1 MSRSSPST
9 SLFILP
15 MRAANSPPTTTAN
28 GLPLSSP
35 HPQGHGGHENR
46 LRPSADEEATIKACL
61 DIYERWFVS
70 KESQPEPIAHNTVAY
85 RDVVVGQLSLIFTP
99 PPPGILRDLEA
110 GRRHALLCKQ
120 ARTSCAASVGS

>member
-1 MSRSSPST
+1 MVFHCRSLT
-9 SLFILP
+9 LRVMGTGFD
-15 MRAANSPPTTTAN
+15 
-28 GLPLSSP
+28 LPLT
-35 HPQGHGGHENR
+35 N
-46 LRPSADEEATIKACL
+46 EATIKACL
-61 DIYERWFVS
+61 DIYERRFVS
-70 KESQPEPIAHNTVAY
+70 KESQPEPIAHNAVAY